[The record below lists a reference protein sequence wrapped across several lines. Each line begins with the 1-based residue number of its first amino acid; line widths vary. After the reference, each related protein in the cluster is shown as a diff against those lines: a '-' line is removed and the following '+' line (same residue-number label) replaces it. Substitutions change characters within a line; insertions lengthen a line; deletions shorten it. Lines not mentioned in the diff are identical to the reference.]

1 MKNLKF
7 RLILVGLFL
16 ITTQAAVVAQD
27 ATQKNLEKIRRFEIG
42 GQGTMMFEG
51 DFDPSDVV
59 FSRAGLLDGVRKEYR
74 YESGFG
80 GRFTVN
86 LNRNLSVESEYN
98 FIPGLKTVKE
108 LFAAGLPLRYPYSGG
123 SKSQFLAGAK
133 YGIRNK
139 KFGLFAKVR
148 PGAIHFEG
156 YPVIENK
163 FVALPPGGGPPLDIL
178 LVVGEAPATFFN
190 LDVGAVVEFYPKKR
204 QILRFDIGDTM
215 IRYGAQTP
223 KEINPTFWRHNLQ
236 MSLGYGFRF

>member
-16 ITTQAAVVAQD
+16 ITIQAAVVAQD
-27 ATQKNLEKIRRFEIG
+27 AAQTKLEKIRRFEIG

-59 FSRAGLLDGVRKEYR
+59 FSRAGLLDRVGKDFR

-98 FIPGLKTVKE
+98 FIPGLKTNKE
-108 LFAAGLPLRYPYSGG
+108 RFAAGLPLRFPNGG
-123 SKSQFLAGAK
+123 GTKSQFLAGAK
-133 YGIRNK
+133 YGIRNE
-139 KFGLFAKVR
+139 KFGVFGKVR

-156 YPVIENK
+156 YPVITNK
-163 FVALPPGGGPPLDIL
+163 FIVQPSGGGPPLDIL
-178 LVVGEAPATFFN
+178 IFSDERGATFFN
-190 LDVGAVVEFYPKKR
+190 IDVGAVVEYYPKKR
-204 QILRFDIGDTM
+204 HIIRFDIGDTM